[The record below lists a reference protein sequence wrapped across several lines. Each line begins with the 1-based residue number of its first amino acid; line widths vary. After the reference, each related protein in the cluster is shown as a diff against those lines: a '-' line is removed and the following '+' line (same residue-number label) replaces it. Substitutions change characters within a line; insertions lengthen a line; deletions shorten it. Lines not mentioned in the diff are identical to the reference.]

1 MQASAGSR
9 EELAVEGVSVMICA
23 RGEERLTETRES
35 MIKAFGPRMVAVSA
49 DLSDP
54 VEIGRVGGGSLGSQ
68 EFGRMDI
75 LVTNVDSSP
84 AGRFEDLSSESWEAA
99 GGRLLLQSVLNL
111 TRAVLPGMKEPG
123 WSHILNVTSVTVKQ
137 PEDNSFCPIVCAGRS
152 RISPE
157 RWPLKLSPMTSPS
170 TTFFRVI
177 QRLSVFKDSS
187 HESQQSVQ

>member
-1 MQASAGSR
+1 
-9 EELAVEGVSVMICA
+9 MICA
-23 RGEERLTETRES
+23 RGEECLTETRES
-35 MIKAFGPRMVAVSA
+35 MMKAFGPRMVAVSA

-54 VEIGRVGGGSLGSQ
+54 VEIGSQ

-157 RWPLKLSPMTSPS
+157 RRPLKLSPMTSPS
-170 TTFFRVI
+170 TTFFRVT

>member
-1 MQASAGSR
+1 
-9 EELAVEGVSVMICA
+9 MICA

-35 MIKAFGPRMVAVSA
+35 MMKAFGPRMVAVSA

-54 VEIGRVGGGSLGSQ
+54 VEIGRVVSLGSQ

-75 LVTNVDSSP
+75 LVTNADSSP

-157 RWPLKLSPMTSPS
+157 RRPLKLSPMTSPS
-170 TTFFRVI
+170 TTFFRVT
-177 QRLSVFKDSS
+177 QRLSVSKDSS